1 MNKGVLY
8 AAGAFLCWGILPLYL
23 KSIQAASPMQIL
35 GHRIVWSL
43 LMLLLIVVWRKEW
56 SIMRKLIRDRRTM
69 LILFIAACLLA
80 VNWLTYIWAVNS
92 GHVVE
97 SSLGYF
103 INPLVSVLL
112 GVIIL
117 REKLRPLQWVPVS
130 LATIGVAYLT
140 WRFGGL
146 PWIALVLAFTF
157 GLYGFVKKTAPV
169 EALYGLLVE
178 TAILFLPA
186 FGYLLLVETQGTG
199 AFGHD
204 SLLLTILLSLAG
216 PVTTIPLLMF
226 ASGARLIP
234 LSTLGLVQFIAP
246 TGQFLLGVLVY
257 HEPFALDKLVG
268 FAFIWLAL
276 IIFTIEGY
284 MARKRS
290 PALAPAAAV
299 GELS

>member
-23 KSIQAASPMQIL
+23 KSIKAASPMQIL

-43 LMLLLIVVWRKEW
+43 LMLLLIVAWRKEW
-56 SIMRKLIRDRRTM
+56 AIMRKLIRDRRTM

-117 REKLRPLQWVPVS
+117 REKLRPLQWLPVS

-199 AFGHD
+199 AFGHGG
-204 SLLLTILLSLAG
+204 LLLTILLSLAG

-268 FAFIWLAL
+268 FAFIWVAL

-284 MARKRS
+284 LARKRA
-290 PALAPAAAV
+290 PALAPATA
-299 GELS
+299 LSEPS